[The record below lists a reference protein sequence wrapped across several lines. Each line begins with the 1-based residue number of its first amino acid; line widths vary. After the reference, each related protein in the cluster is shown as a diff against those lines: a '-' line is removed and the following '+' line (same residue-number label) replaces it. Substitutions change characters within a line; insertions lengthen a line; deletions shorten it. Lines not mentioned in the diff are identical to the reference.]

1 MAKEAV
7 NKDKAMAS
15 HLKAIGYP
23 HGRRMT
29 ATHCPPDPM
38 GHKYLGSAAQR
49 RIMAQKEWH
58 GSTDARQRRDQRRG
72 S

>member
-29 ATHCPPDPM
+29 VTHCPPDPM
-38 GHKYLGSAAQR
+38 GHKHLGSAAQR
-49 RIMAQKEWH
+49 RIMALKDNLSSEN
-58 GSTDARQRRDQRRG
+58 ARLRRDQRRG